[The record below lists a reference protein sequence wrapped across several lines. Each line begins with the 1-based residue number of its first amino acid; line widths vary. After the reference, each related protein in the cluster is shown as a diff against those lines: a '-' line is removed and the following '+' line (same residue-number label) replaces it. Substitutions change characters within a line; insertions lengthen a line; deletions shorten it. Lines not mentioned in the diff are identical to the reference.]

1 MQKEIAA
8 SLTAEENAKKTT
20 QTNQITQ
27 KGQRPLSARW
37 WPMVMVPGS
46 LTSVQNNVLRLQET
60 AGLCS
65 GFPI

>member
-37 WPMVMVPGS
+37 WPMVMVPGN

-60 AGLCS
+60 AGLCCEFS
-65 GFPI
+65 I